1 MINVYPAVATDFS
14 TLGVTTLEPASC
26 TIEERAGGLFELE
39 MTHPIDADLKWTYL
53 QTGNIIKAPCAIRE
67 APMLRVSDNISGGSS
82 TKTRAIYKVTTDGR
96 RLRLRAQPNE
106 SAKVLHAYKPGTEV
120 VRLSVSGNWASII
133 VCSNGQS
140 GYMWA
145 ANLEFVRNETE
156 TVAAD
161 EEKPSAVVE
170 TQQTREQLFRIYSV
184 APDSA
189 SGMVTVKASHVFYDL
204 KGIVCTKEYAPENI
218 AANEVLATI
227 LANLSATHGFTF
239 HCPVTASIS
248 GDYSGVSV
256 VRALLDPEIGIVPL
270 THAQIIRDNYDVYI
284 LPDTPMERGMEIR
297 HRKNLIGAVLTTDA
311 SNVVT
316 RIRPV
321 GKDKDGNRLFITDNG
336 GWVES
341 ANKALYPTSLDTEI
355 EYDVTVSTDK
365 DSKFKTE
372 AEARAELKRLA
383 EADFANGADAE
394 TVSLEVEFAALE
406 NTEEYE
412 AYAKMQRL
420 FLYDQVRVIAAYAG
434 INAKLR
440 VNGYVFD
447 CLLRRYDDVYVGDIS
462 SLEQVT
468 YGYEIASGTVSGTKL
483 LPNSVNANTVM
494 RRATIGYAKIAQA
507 AIDQLSADSLTA
519 QIAHINA
526 LTAGTIDA
534 DKLTAAWAKL
544 YTIVAEKITAGEVT
558 ADTLTAVMAKLT
570 KASVEYAEINWAQIA
585 NLTAAIA
592 KIAKAQ
598 ITKANIEEA
607 NIDWAEIKNLTAAI
621 ADIANANIGTAKI
634 DWAKIYDLTAD
645 TAIITEGVGGK
656 LYIARL
662 AVTEAN
668 MTSLTVGELMVKAA
682 DGSFKRLTVG
692 ADGNVSA
699 ETVQV
704 EGDNVANATISG
716 GKLIENTITARELNV
731 ESIFADKALIRAI
744 KAANIDVSDLFAAEA
759 TISALDSWLIRASTI
774 TALEGKLD
782 VWASEK
788 ITLAVKNVQ
797 IGGTNLLHHSGD
809 MSASDGVGFHYD
821 SSGADSMGT
830 AVRQD
835 DGSMLVTN
843 SASNLR
849 FVHSRLAA
857 AAGEVYTVSAEYKDV
872 SGACPHQFQML
883 SSSDTNDM
891 IQNAVSEGDKTTLA
905 NGWVRSVF
913 TFVIPE
919 GATYVTPFFR
929 SGTDYTLYTHQYYIR
944 RPKLERGNKA
954 TDWSPNPA
962 DMEARMS
969 EAESTITQQAD
980 EIAARVTQTTYN
992 AGMAGK
998 ANASDLNALS
1008 ERVSTAET
1016 SIVQNANSITS
1027 KASQS
1032 DVNALGERVTTAES
1046 EIRQTPSKISA
1057 AVNGMQVGGT
1067 NLVTLG
1073 NQSLVNAGGSAAEYI
1088 GKDWYRESE
1097 HQTTISP
1104 YSGVCWLQCPGVLIT
1119 AGRKYTL
1126 SYYAWIQPGAAA
1138 GAVKFRPN
1146 LFGATSDT
1154 DKYPT
1159 GFIPFVIGTPTKYAV
1174 TFDTTGWATGTY
1186 TLRFVMME
1194 GQTHEVYFTDIKLEE
1209 GDKATA
1215 WSPNP
1220 NEVRIGSSIL
1230 MDVNHTEISTPYLDI
1245 DVSGTDGDMHI
1256 DENGISADTATFKV
1270 VNCPDLVKVAGGT
1283 TYTGGLQEAFDALN
1297 GRFLT
1302 GDVTISLSADQYGTF
1317 VLKGVY
1323 GVAASV
1329 SIVGNGHSING
1340 ALTVYNCKLVNINIG
1355 GVTINGNGSSTPLA
1369 LIDAGFVSVSGVT
1382 INGGGAG
1389 TAVDVNYGTRLM
1401 MYNNGL
1407 YNAGNLIRLGHC
1419 TEGSLVQL
1427 RGGTCTNYLRADGAR
1442 WTMSGTRPDGT
1453 YAQENTCLHAPENP
1467 DSLTID
1473 YGTSQPPVTPVTTES
1488 FTANVTGTY
1497 YPSGH
1502 WINDNTIRQGHEGT
1516 GSNGR
1521 KDYGCMWFGAGVLS
1535 GKTVKSAT
1543 LTIKRIA
1550 GKGRSSSVTMKLWS
1564 TALTGKSGKPT
1575 DSLVSLGEV
1584 GKIGNGET
1592 VTVNVP
1598 VSAISVIAAGGGLV
1612 LYTEETAN
1620 ASGKTYSANYAHF
1633 EGVGGN
1639 APVLTVTYQ

>member
-1 MINVYPAVATDFS
+1 MITIYEATATDFGGNGLG
-14 TLGVTTLEPASC
+14 TLAPESCLVSETLNGEYEVTLV
-26 TIEERAGGLFELE
+26 
-39 MTHPIDADLKWTYL
+39 HPIDEAGKFRRL
-53 QTGNIIKAPCAIRE
+53 QENRI
-67 APMLRVSDNISGGSS
+67 LRVPVPAGKTPRMAMSAQQQTS
-82 TKTRAIYKVTTDGR
+82 TEIYKVTTGGM
-96 RLRLRAQPNE
+96 RLYLRAQPSQ
-106 SAKVLHAYKPGTEV
+106 SAKGLHAYKPNTEV
-120 VRLSVSGNWASII
+120 VLIAKTNAQWYEVTTPDGKH
-133 VCSNGQS
+133 
-140 GYMWA
+140 GYMYA
-145 ANLEFVRNETE
+145 ANLTYVRTE
-156 TVAAD
+156 TTGAAA
-161 EEKPSAVVE
+161 EEAIKEP
-170 TQQTREQLFRIYSV
+170 TTLRDQPFRIYRIV
-184 APDSA
+184 PTLTNI
-189 SGMVTVKASHVFYDL
+189 TVYARHIFYDL
-204 KGIVCTKEYAPENI
+204 MDNMVSSYAPDANTTGAAALTGLMAAALSAQDFTFYSDLDTTAEGVEITDKNPAEAILGDGGLIENYGGELARDWWDVYLAKRAGEETGIQIREGKNLTGITYSVDYTNVTTRIMPRGEDKDGKPLYLPEKYIDSANISAYPTIKWALMDVKDAKEKTKGDDRRTKEECYTLMRQAAQDAYDAGDDLPDVTLNVSFIDCAETEEYSQYRNLQGIHLGDTVKVI
-218 AANEVLATI
+218 AKRVGVSVAMRMTQYTYNCLTRRYEAMTLGTI
-227 LANLSATHGFTF
+227 DDGIEGNMISPRSIGSG
-239 HCPVTASIS
+239 SIS
-248 GDYSGVSV
+248 GRMIKLGSIGTG
-256 VRALLDPEIGIVPL
+256 ALQD
-270 THAQIIRDNYDVYI
+270 
-284 LPDTPMERGMEIR
+284 
-297 HRKNLIGAVLTTDA
+297 GAVNSLKIALAAISYAHIDEA
-311 SNVVT
+311 A
-316 RIRPV
+316 I
-321 GKDKDGNRLFITDNG
+321 
-336 GWVES
+336 
-341 ANKALYPTSLDTEI
+341 NKL
-355 EYDVTVSTDK
+355 
-365 DSKFKTE
+365 
-372 AEARAELKRLA
+372 
-383 EADFANGADAE
+383 
-394 TVSLEVEFAALE
+394 
-406 NTEEYE
+406 
-412 AYAKMQRL
+412 
-420 FLYDQVRVIAAYAG
+420 
-434 INAKLR
+434 
-440 VNGYVFD
+440 
-447 CLLRRYDDVYVGDIS
+447 
-462 SLEQVT
+462 
-468 YGYEIASGTVSGTKL
+468 
-483 LPNSVNANTVM
+483 SVNAVTAI
-494 RRATIGYAKIAQA
+494 RADIRQLVAGQITTDQLYVDLA
-507 AIDQLSADSLTA
+507 AIAVA
-519 QIAHINA
+519 QI
-526 LTAGTIDA
+526 
-534 DKLTAAWAKL
+534 TAANIEKANIDWANIK
-544 YTIVAEKITAGEVT
+544 
-558 ADTLTAVMAKLT
+558 
-570 KASVEYAEINWAQIA
+570 
-585 NLTAAIA
+585 NLTAEIA

-682 DGSFKRLTVG
+682 DGSFKRLTVDV
-692 ADGNVSA
+692 DGNVTA

-704 EGDNVANATISG
+704 EGDNVANATIPG

-797 IGGTNLLHHSGD
+797 IGGTNLLHHTGD
-809 MSASDGVGFHYD
+809 MSAAGGVGFSYD
-821 SSGADSMGT
+821 ASGASAQGT

-872 SGACPHQFQML
+872 SGACPHQFQVL

-905 NGWVRSVF
+905 DGWVRSVF

-1016 SIVQNANSITS
+1016 SITQNANAITS

-1032 DVNALGERVTTAES
+1032 DMDAIGNRVTAAES
-1046 EIRQTPSKISA
+1046 EIEQTPSKISA
-1057 AVNGMQVGGT
+1057 AVSAVQVGGT
-1067 NLVTLG
+1067 NLLHGISVWGLIDGQGFTFDSSGADAMGAYTAQSDGSLLVTNNGSNVRIIHG
-1073 NQSLVNAGGSAAEYI
+1073 NIAVQPGEVYTVSAEY
-1088 GKDWYRESE
+1088 KDISGECPHQFQMAFANSAGAFAGNAISVGDKTALADGWVKSVLTFTIPESVV
-1097 HQTTISP
+1097 QLMP
-1104 YSGVCWLQCPGVLIT
+1104 YFRSGT
-1119 AGRKYTL
+1119 DYTL
-1126 SYYAWIQPGAAA
+1126 YTHQYYIR
-1138 GAVKFRPN
+1138 RP
-1146 LFGATSDT
+1146 
-1154 DKYPT
+1154 
-1159 GFIPFVIGTPTKYAV
+1159 
-1174 TFDTTGWATGTY
+1174 
-1186 TLRFVMME
+1186 
-1194 GQTHEVYFTDIKLEE
+1194 KLER
-1209 GDKATA
+1209 GNKATD

-1220 NEVRIGSSIL
+1220 NEVRDIRVGSNIL

-1245 DVSGTDGDMHI
+1245 DVSGTEGDMHI
-1256 DENGISADTATFKV
+1256 DEHGISGGTGTFKTL
-1270 VNCPDLVKVAGGT
+1270 NCPDVVKSTGSAI
-1283 TYTGGLQEAFDALN
+1283 YSGGLQETFDALN

-1302 GDVTISLSADQYGTF
+1302 GNVTISLSADQYGTF

-1323 GVAASV
+1323 GVNASIN
-1329 SIVGNGHSING
+1329 IVGNGHSVNG
-1340 ALTVYNCKLVNINIG
+1340 VLAVYNCKLTNVGIG
-1355 GVTINGNGSSTPLA
+1355 GMTINGNGSSTSLV

-1389 TAVDVNYGTRLM
+1389 TAVDANYGTRLM
-1401 MYNNGL
+1401 MYDNGL
-1407 YNAGNLIRLGHC
+1407 YNASNLIRLGHC
-1419 TEGSLVQL
+1419 TEGSLIKL

-1453 YAQENTCLHAPENP
+1453 YAEENTCLHAPENP

-1502 WINDNTIRQGHEGT
+1502 WINSDNYIRQGFEGKT
-1516 GSNGR
+1516 STR
-1521 KDYGCMWFGAGVLS
+1521 KDYGCMWFNAGALA
-1535 GKTVKSAT
+1535 GKTIKSAMLT
-1543 LTIKRIA
+1543 LTRRS
-1550 GKGRSSSVTMKLWS
+1550 GKGRSSSVTVTLW
-1564 TALTGKSGKPT
+1564 TTTLTGKSGKPT
-1575 DSLVSLGEV
+1575 DTMVSLGEI
-1584 GKIGNGET
+1584 GKIQNGET
-1592 VTVNVP
+1592 ATFSIP
-1598 VSAISVIAAGGGLV
+1598 TSAISVIAAGGGLV
-1612 LYTEETAN
+1612 TYTGETAN
-1620 ASGKTYSANYAHF
+1620 AANKDYSPNYAHF
-1633 EGVGGN
+1633 YGVDTDGP

>member
-1 MINVYPAVATDFS
+1 MINVYPAAATDFS
-14 TLGVTTLEPASC
+14 TLGVTTLSPASC

-67 APMLRVSDNISGGSS
+67 APMLRVSDNISSGSS

-96 RLRLRAQPNE
+96 RLRLRAQPSE
-106 SAKVLHAYKPGTEV
+106 SAKILHAYKLGTEV
-120 VRLSVSGNWASII
+120 VRLSVSGNWANVV

-204 KGIVCTKEYAPENI
+204 KGIVCTKEYATENV

-227 LANLSATHGFTF
+227 LANLSAAHGFTF
-239 HCPVTASIS
+239 HCTVTAAIS

-365 DSKFKTE
+365 DSKFKTD

-447 CLLRRYDDVYVGDIS
+447 CLLKRYDDVYVGDIS

-468 YGYEIASGTVSGTKL
+468 YGYEIASGTVSGAKL

-544 YTIVAEKITAGEVT
+544 YTIIAGQIEAGTVT
-558 ADTLTAVMAKLT
+558 ADTLTAAMAKLT
-570 KASVEYAEINWAQIA
+570 KASVEYADIDWANISK
-585 NLTAAIA
+585 LTAAM
-592 KIAKAQ
+592 
-598 ITKANIEEA
+598 ANIA
-607 NIDWAEIKNLTAAI
+607 
-621 ADIANANIGTAKI
+621 TAKI
-634 DWAKIYDLTAD
+634 GDADIDFAQIKQMKVGTAVAD
-645 TAIITEGVGGK
+645 QLITHDAVADRYFIDKLQVRALQVLEQTVG
-656 LYIARL
+656 
-662 AVTEAN
+662 
-668 MTSLTVGELMVKAA
+668 SLTVKAS
-682 DGSFKRLTVG
+682 DGNYYRLDIDPEAGTVVPTLVSLSDDEKAEGVTGDQSRCIIETDLTV
-692 ADGNVSA
+692 ADLAATNIKA
-699 ETVQV
+699 I
-704 EGDNVANATISG
+704 NALID
-716 GKLIENTITARELNV
+716 KLTASRIEVDTLFAREAV
-731 ESIFADKALIRAI
+731 
-744 KAANIDVSDLFAAEA
+744 
-759 TISALDSWLIRASTI
+759 TGALDSYLVRASTI
-774 TALEGKLD
+774 EALEGQLN
-782 VWASEK
+782 VWANEK
-788 ITLAVKNVQ
+788 VNLAVGALA
-797 IGGTNLLHHSGD
+797 IGGTNLIKGTRKMTASNWYGMTGTGKALVELDNDFAGEKIERSGLTSAAYTSCYAKTD
-809 MSASDGVGFHYD
+809 NVITAGKAYILTADAYIDPSGTALDGNASLTLVFYSAS
-821 SSGADSMGT
+821 GANLQST
-830 AVRQD
+830 AVRLSSESPTGTWQ
-835 DGSMLVTN
+835 
-843 SASNLR
+843 
-849 FVHSRLAA
+849 RLEVRTTAPNNAA
-857 AAGEVYTVSAEYKDV
+857 YAQITM
-872 SGACPHQFQML
+872 ML
-883 SSSDTNDM
+883 S
-891 IQNAVSEGDKTTLA
+891 K
-905 NGWVRSVF
+905 NGNV
-913 TFVIPE
+913 TF
-919 GATYVTPFFR
+919 AR
-929 SGTDYTLYTHQYYIR
+929 L
-944 RPKLERGNKA
+944 KLEEGNKA
-954 TDWSPNPA
+954 TAWSPAPE
-962 DMEARMS
+962 DTDDS
-969 EAESTITQQAD
+969 
-980 EIAARVTQTTYN
+980 
-992 AGMAGK
+992 
-998 ANASDLNALS
+998 
-1008 ERVSTAET
+1008 
-1016 SIVQNANSITS
+1016 
-1027 KASQS
+1027 
-1032 DVNALGERVTTAES
+1032 VNNLKS
-1046 EIRQTPSKISA
+1046 EIELVPGQISA
-1057 AVNGMQVGGT
+1057 AVSAVQVGGT

-1073 NQSLVNAGGSAAEYI
+1073 NQSIVNASGSTAVYL
-1088 GKDWYRESE
+1088 GKDWYRASE
-1097 HQTTISP
+1097 YQTTVSP
-1104 YSGVCWLQCPGVLIT
+1104 YDGVCWYSCPNIEIA

-1126 SYYAWIQPGAAA
+1126 SYYAWIQPGATA

-1146 LFGATSDT
+1146 LWGGTSET
-1154 DKYPT
+1154 DKYLT
-1159 GFIPFVIGTPTKYAV
+1159 DFIPFVVSTPTKYAV
-1174 TFDTTGWATGTY
+1174 TFDTTGWTTGTY

-1194 GQTHEVYFTDIKLEE
+1194 GQTHEVYFTDVKLEE

-1220 NEVRIGSSIL
+1220 AEVRIGASIR
-1230 MDVNHTEISTPYLDI
+1230 MDVNHTEINTPYLDI
-1245 DVSGTDGDMHI
+1245 DVAGTDGDMHI
-1256 DENGISADTATFKV
+1256 DENGISAGTATFET
-1270 VNCPDLVKVAGGT
+1270 VNCPDLVQY
-1283 TYTGGLQEAFDALN
+1283 YTGPTSITLAAGADVKALSDALSN
-1297 GRFLT
+1297 HMLT
-1302 GDVTISLSADQYGTF
+1302 GNVTIGITGE
-1317 VLKGVY
+1317 V
-1323 GVAASV
+1323 
-1329 SIVGNGHSING
+1329 NG
-1340 ALTVYNCKLVNINIG
+1340 ALELRGIG
-1355 GVTINGNGSSTPLA
+1355 GYGRI
-1369 LIDAGFVSVSGVT
+1369 T
-1382 INGGGAG
+1382 INGGDNTLNGYINLYCNSVPIEINSVKVSRS
-1389 TAVDVNYGTRLM
+1389 TQRQCINVNNCTEVKTYACVFNANASSGNAQGFRSTYSGLFIQNCEFYNIPDSAMAFSYGTDALV
-1401 MYNNGL
+1401 
-1407 YNAGNLIRLGHC
+1407 LGC
-1419 TEGSLVQL
+1419 KGAATY
-1427 RGGTCTNYLRADGAR
+1427 CFWYDGATLR
-1442 WTMSGTRPDGT
+1442 VAGSRPSGICAGG
-1453 YAQENTCLHAPENP
+1453 NP
-1467 DSLTID
+1467 SFLLPSDPSTVTVD
-1473 YGTSQPPVTPVTTES
+1473 TGSATPAETPVTTAS
-1488 FTANVTGTY
+1488 YTATTTGTY

-1502 WINDNTIRQGHEGT
+1502 WINDNIIRQGYEGT
-1516 GSNGR
+1516 GSSAR
-1521 KDYGCMWFGAGVLS
+1521 KDYGCMWFGASALS
-1535 GKTVKSAT
+1535 GKTIKSAT

-1550 GKGRSSSVTMKLWS
+1550 GKGRSSSVVMKLW
-1564 TALTGKSGKPT
+1564 TTTVTGKSGT
-1575 DSLVSLGEV
+1575 MAASTLTSLGEI
-1584 GKIGNGET
+1584 GKIANGET
-1592 VTVNVP
+1592 VTVSIP
-1598 VSAISVIAAGGGLV
+1598 TSAISTIASGGGLA
-1612 LYTEETAN
+1612 LYTEETSN
-1620 ASGKTYSANYAHF
+1620 KTGKTYSENYAHF
-1633 EGVGGN
+1633 EGTDGS